1 MTKIRVLIIDDSA
14 FLRRTLP
21 RLLASDP
28 ELEVVGAAADGA
40 EGIRM
45 VGALQPDVV
54 LLDVLMPGMD
64 GLEVLKQIM
73 RDTPTP
79 VVMLSALTQPGGQET
94 HEALALGAADV
105 VFKPSGSVSLDIQTR
120 RDELI
125 WKIKAAAAGPKV
137 GTRRMDATR
146 AQFRSLIDR
155 LAPDS
160 TTGVKGPTEASGV
173 GKHLVAIAAS
183 TGGPAALEI
192 LLPMLPANLAAG
204 IVIVQH
210 ISADFTKQLADWLN
224 RRSPITVREAEHE
237 MPIVPGVALL
247 SPADLHMTVVRAAVG
262 ALVVH
267 LSPEPVGTSHRPS
280 ADVLFRSIAA
290 TCAAETCAV
299 ILSGMGSDGA
309 LGLRAIR
316 AQGGWTIA
324 QDEATSLIY
333 GMPARAM
340 DAGAVHRSLPIDDI
354 AAEII
359 RVVAGGRTRR

>member
-28 ELEVVGAAADGA
+28 ELEVVGVAADGA

-45 VGALQPDVV
+45 VIALHPDVV
-54 LLDVLMPGMD
+54 ILDVLMPGMD
-64 GLEVLKQIM
+64 GLEALKQIM

-94 HEALALGAADV
+94 REALALGAADV

-125 WKIKAAAAGPKV
+125 EKIKAAASGPTI
-137 GTRRMDATR
+137 GGRGMDASR

-155 LAPDS
+155 LAPDAK
-160 TTGVKGPTEASGV
+160 TDADEPAEAHGV
-173 GKHLVAIAAS
+173 GKRLVAIAAS

-192 LLPMLPANLAAG
+192 LLPMLPADLAAG

-210 ISADFTKQLADWLN
+210 ISADFTKQLVEWLN
-224 RRSPITVREAEHE
+224 DRSSITVREAEHE
-237 MPIVPGVALL
+237 MPIVPGLALL
-247 SPADLHMTVVRAAVG
+247 SPADLHMTVARSAHQG
-262 ALVVH
+262 LVVH
-267 LSPEPVGTSHRPS
+267 LSREPAGTSHRPS

-290 TCAAETCAV
+290 TCAAETCAI

-316 AQGGWTIA
+316 ARGGWTIA
-324 QDEATSLIY
+324 QDEATSLVY

-340 DAGAVHRSLPIDDI
+340 DAGAVCRSLPIDDI

-359 RVVAGGRTRR
+359 RVVAGGRIRR